1 MPPTVNERPNILLV
15 MTDQQRGD
23 CVAADPVAPA
33 PLQTPNLDSLARS
46 GAHFLH
52 AYAESPSCIPARR
65 SLMSGTAPAANGAVG
80 FRGGIE
86 WNPPATLAGELSRA
100 GYQTEMIGKL
110 HLHPD
115 RRRYGFDHMQLANS
129 TRGGDN
135 EYVQWL
141 RDIHGR
147 REVDPGM
154 AHGVSS
160 NGWVG
165 RPPSP
170 ARGAD
175 AHLLGRGPGHGVPP
189 APRPERPLLPQPLLH
204 RSPSAPDAAPVLL
217 RPLHRPR
224 PAAPRRGRL
233 GRRPGRAPAG
243 AEHRRLAHPISTRT
257 RCAAPGP
264 PTTG

>member
-1 MPPTVNERPNILLV
+1 MNERPNILLV

-33 PLQTPNLDSLARS
+33 PLQTPNLDALARS

-80 FRGGIE
+80 FRGGVE

-141 RDIHGR
+141 REMHGR

-160 NGWVG
+160 NGLGWDAPITCP
-165 RPPSP
+165 RSRCTPS
-170 ARGAD
+170 GSWT
-175 AHLLGRGPGHGVPP
+175 GPWSSSSAATRA
-189 APRPERPLLPQPLLH
+189 APSSST
-204 RSPSAPDAAPVLL
+204 SPSSIPT
-217 RPLHRPR
+217 RP
-224 PAAPRRGRL
+224 
-233 GRRPGRAPAG
+233 
-243 AEHRRLAHPISTRT
+243 
-257 RCAAPGP
+257 
-264 PTTG
+264 